1 MHTLTLVVILIL
13 SNIVPPAIAKFNF
26 WDLFR
31 WNRRTTTAP
40 PNRWQIKNHTYIK
53 PMCVCQG
60 PTIGGYIRLKKYR
73 YRWYYNNKTQKC
85 QHILGIPGNCN
96 NFDNKDVCLMRCEIP
111 IRLLRRKNKWP

>member
-53 PMCVCQG
+53 PSCS
-60 PTIGGYIRLKKYR
+60 GG
-73 YRWYYNNKTQKC
+73 N
-85 QHILGIPGNCN
+85 GS
-96 NFDNKDVCLMRCEIP
+96 
-111 IRLLRRKNKWP
+111 LLRCPYPQSTTFSCLKHSSRGYKKEKKCNHLCFADTNETA

>member
-53 PMCVCQG
+53 PSTTFSCLKHSSR
-60 PTIGGYIRLKKYR
+60 GYKKE
-73 YRWYYNNKTQKC
+73 KKC
-85 QHILGIPGNCN
+85 NHLCFADTN
-96 NFDNKDVCLMRCEIP
+96 ETA
-111 IRLLRRKNKWP
+111 